1 MKSINFLAPGALF
14 RASLALF
21 AGLLT
26 LASCS
31 KSDSRYNNDISA
43 PFAQVEI
50 AHAVPGSSVLDAAF
64 DQNRLGVK
72 TFTFT
77 DRVDYLRVT
86 PGQRSVKVFDAT
98 VATANQLFAKD
109 LNFEAGKFYSLFI
122 VDTASKM
129 DIVSLK
135 DSSRSAGP
143 DSVRIRFANM
153 SPDAPGL
160 DLYVQGV
167 ATPIATNITYKNA
180 GEFMS
185 YKTALN
191 VRFEVK
197 RTGQSELLATSD
209 PYNLVNGKIYS
220 IWSGGYI
227 SGSSANKTKISV
239 SAFTHNPLLY

>member
-1 MKSINFLAPGALF
+1 MKFNNFLPSRALHGIHF
-14 RASLALF
+14 TLIL
-21 AGLLT
+21 GLLAF
-26 LASCS
+26 ASCS
-31 KSDSRYNNDISA
+31 KSDSRNPGYISA

-50 AHAVPGSSVLDAAF
+50 AHAVPGISVLDAAF

-72 TFTFT
+72 TFVFT
-77 DRVDYLRVT
+77 DRIDYLRVS
-86 PGQRSVKVFDAT
+86 PGQRNLKVFNASAAT
-98 VATANQLFAKD
+98 SNQIFAKD

-160 DLYVQGV
+160 DLYVQGSS
-167 ATPIATNITYKNA
+167 TPLATNVTYKNA
-180 GEFMS
+180 GDFLS
-185 YKTALN
+185 FKAALN
-191 VRFEVK
+191 VRFEIK
-197 RTGQSELLATSD
+197 RTGQPEVLAMSD
-209 PYNLVNGKIYS
+209 AYNLVSGKIYT

-227 SGSSANKTKISV
+227 NGSEAGKTKIV
-239 SAFTHNPLLY
+239 ASAFTHNPLLY